1 MPVPTSINDLSTT
14 AASNS
19 PAGTDTVTSSTGPDE
34 YFRAHAAIV
43 RRLHAKG
50 ADVASA
56 ATVDLGAIN
65 DGTYVKITGTTT
77 ITSFGTIAA
86 GVERT
91 LLFADALTLT
101 HDTAKIIIP
110 GAANITTAA
119 GDVTVV
125 ISEGGGLWRVLD
137 YQRAAAISVASDVK
151 NTPAGNITATT
162 VQAAINELDTELSK
176 LPAKASCRV
185 ATTANIT
192 LSGEQTI
199 DGVAVV
205 AGDRVLVK
213 DQTAGAENGIYVA
226 ATGAW
231 ARAEDANGAGDLTSG
246 VLVPVETGTSNA
258 DTIWMLTT
266 DGAITIGTTALT
278 WQIKSG
284 DASTTRKGLVQL
296 ATSAEA
302 QALTDALKALTPA
315 TLAAAL
321 QGGNQSLAP
330 NGYQKLPGGLIIQ
343 WATVSTDASGQAV
356 FTFPIS
362 FPTEILRDIPYQQGK
377 NYIEGASAVS
387 NSGLTYTLRTIDTS
401 ALAVSVPVGLI
412 IVGH

>member
-1 MPVPTSINDLSTT
+1 MAVPSVMTDLLV
-14 AASNS
+14 AVADNV
-19 PAGTDTVTSSTGPDE
+19 PKGTDAVTTSTGPDE
-34 YFRAHAAIV
+34 FFRAHAAIV

-185 ATTANIT
+185 ATTANIVT
-192 LSGEQTI
+192 LAGEQTI

-213 DQTAGAENGIYVA
+213 DQTAGTENGIFVA
-226 ATGAW
+226 AAGAW
-231 ARAEDANGAGDLTSG
+231 ARAEDADSVGDLTSG
-246 VLVPVETGTSNA
+246 VLVPVETGTANA

-266 DGAITIGTTALT
+266 DGPITLGTTALT

-284 DASTTRKGLVQL
+284 DASTVRKGLVQL

-302 QALTDALKALTPA
+302 QDLTDALKALTPA

-321 QGGNQSLAP
+321 QGANQSIGT

-343 WATVSTDASGQAV
+343 WGQGSPVAGGELYSLPIAFPNAFLQVTATVIGQGETINAVAEKTSLTQVRLESSTAGS
-356 FTFPIS
+356 
-362 FPTEILRDIPYQQGK
+362 L
-377 NYIEGASAVS
+377 VS
-387 NSGLTYTLRTIDTS
+387 YMAI
-401 ALAVSVPVGLI
+401 
-412 IVGH
+412 GH

>member
-1 MPVPTSINDLSTT
+1 MDRVFESGAAAAPPSQPTSPSTGYPTAGNPQTAVPATKPGPWWYHMITEELRAVIAAAGITPSHTDVSQLST
-14 AASNS
+14 
-19 PAGTDTVTSSTGPDE
+19 
-34 YFRAHAAIV
+34 AI
-43 RRLHAKG
+43 RRL
-50 ADVASA
+50 
-56 ATVDLGAIN
+56 I
-65 DGTYVKITGTTT
+65 DG
-77 ITSFGTIAA
+77 
-86 GVERT
+86 
-91 LLFADALTLT
+91 
-101 HDTAKIIIP
+101 
-110 GAANITTAA
+110 
-119 GDVTVV
+119 GD
-125 ISEGGGLWRVLD
+125 
-137 YQRAAAISVASDVK
+137 Y
-151 NTPAGNITATT
+151 
-162 VQAAINELDTELSK
+162 
-176 LPAKASCRV
+176 KASVRV

-231 ARAEDANGAGDLTSG
+231 ARATDADTAGDLTSG
-246 VLVPVETGTSNA
+246 VLVPVETGTGNA

-321 QGGNQSLAP
+321 QGGNQSLAD

-343 WATVSTDASGQAV
+343 WTSIAGPGANTSFTW
-356 FTFPIS
+356 TFPIA
-362 FPTEILRDIPYQQGK
+362 FPNACRIVLINGNDATTTP
-377 NYIEGASAVS
+377 ASASPNSAPTTSSVS
-387 NSGLTYTLRTIDTS
+387 LVSS
-401 ALAVSVPVGLI
+401 LAATKNHLCLAIGN
-412 IVGH
+412 